1 MTLKS
6 FCAGTN
12 KTGCLDLLRWDDE
25 GFLWCLSPGFLILTL
40 ANLLITH
47 CWGYWF
53 EISALRKAAPLF
65 GQLAWRKKE
74 KKEEEEGVIQ
84 SVLTHTHSEDKKS
97 MRHHV
102 HLHQS
107 RQLGHISK
115 VWPAKK
121 HVFIQKTQR
130 ESLCFFWW
138 QSTGGR
144 ARCYSSHVF
153 PMCVITRLLVCL
165 GPHIV
170 VSHQV
175 CFGPRMVRQQIC
187 L

>member
-6 FCAGTN
+6 FCPGTN

-47 CWGYWF
+47 CWEYWF

-74 KKEEEEGVIQ
+74 KKEEGVIQ

-97 MRHHV
+97 MRQHV